1 MQFKKNIRLMG
12 NQFEFTLIDENEN
25 NANET
30 FEIAIQE
37 IKRIETLLTTFSDT
51 SITYKINEN
60 AGISAVSVDDE
71 VFQLIKRCQFISKII
86 RNFII
91 IF

>member
-37 IKRIETLLTTFSDT
+37 IKRID
-51 SITYKINEN
+51 KIYE
-60 AGISAVSVDDE
+60 
-71 VFQLIKRCQFISKII
+71 KM
-86 RNFII
+86 
-91 IF
+91 

>member
-1 MQFKKNIRLMG
+1 MG

-37 IKRIETLLTTFSDT
+37 IKRIETLFSQLCDQFLIRRNYANPFESFSNKNFSGNK
-51 SITYKINEN
+51 SINIGSIY
-60 AGISAVSVDDE
+60 
-71 VFQLIKRCQFISKII
+71 Q
-86 RNFII
+86 
-91 IF
+91 

>member
-1 MQFKKNIRLMG
+1 MG

-37 IKRIETLLTTFSDT
+37 IKRIETNKLKDFVL
-51 SITYKINEN
+51 
-60 AGISAVSVDDE
+60 
-71 VFQLIKRCQFISKII
+71 
-86 RNFII
+86 
-91 IF
+91 

>member
-1 MQFKKNIRLMG
+1 MG

-37 IKRIETLLTTFSDT
+37 IKRIEKVGSRWFVGLC
-51 SITYKINEN
+51 
-60 AGISAVSVDDE
+60 
-71 VFQLIKRCQFISKII
+71 FQVKQKS
-86 RNFII
+86 
-91 IF
+91 